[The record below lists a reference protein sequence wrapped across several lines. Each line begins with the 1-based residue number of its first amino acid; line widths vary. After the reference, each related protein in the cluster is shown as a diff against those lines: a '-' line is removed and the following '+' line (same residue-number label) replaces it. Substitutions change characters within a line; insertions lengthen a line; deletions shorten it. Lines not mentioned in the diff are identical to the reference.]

1 MQKELADERRALKE
15 FASGDPLLSRF
26 FEVFLFEDLPAS
38 DRRADEVYLNEV
50 DRCGIYVGLFGS
62 DYGREDA
69 DPLFLARYIEKAG
82 TGTLDMIALCA
93 EAGLP
98 TPEFRQDGGQFVQ
111 TLRRFAEQVTQPE
124 SQPESLDACVVGM
137 LKQQSLSKIEK
148 SQRIG
153 QKEIS
158 GRLNQIIRQLLA
170 EHLVEYTI
178 PDKPASRLQKY
189 RLTPKGQ
196 SWLDGLHRRDKGQ
209 A

>member
-1 MQKELADERRALKE
+1 MSLCQHVAAIHELPLHCITTTLLPE
-15 FASGDPLLSRF
+15 FF
-26 FEVFLFEDLPAS
+26 KK
-38 DRRADEVYLNEV
+38 LNCYE
-50 DRCGIYVGLFGS
+50 FGKATHLTS
-62 DYGREDA
+62 KTRI
-69 DPLFLARYIEKAG
+69 FIEKAG

-93 EAGLP
+93 AAGLP

-124 SQPESLDACVVGM
+124 SLGARVVSM
-137 LKQQSLSKIEK
+137 LKRHSLSKIEI
-148 SQRIG
+148 SQRLG

-209 A
+209 T

>member
-1 MQKELADERRALKE
+1 MISKTRI
-15 FASGDPLLSRF
+15 F
-26 FEVFLFEDLPAS
+26 V
-38 DRRADEVYLNEV
+38 
-50 DRCGIYVGLFGS
+50 
-62 DYGREDA
+62 
-69 DPLFLARYIEKAG
+69 EKAG

-124 SQPESLDACVVGM
+124 SLDARVLGM
-137 LKQQSLSKIEK
+137 LKRQSLSKIEI
-148 SQRIG
+148 SQRLG

-178 PDKPASRLQKY
+178 PDKPSSRLQKY

-209 A
+209 T

>member
-1 MQKELADERRALKE
+1 MTSKTRI
-15 FASGDPLLSRF
+15 F
-26 FEVFLFEDLPAS
+26 
-38 DRRADEVYLNEV
+38 
-50 DRCGIYVGLFGS
+50 
-62 DYGREDA
+62 
-69 DPLFLARYIEKAG
+69 IEKAG

-111 TLRRFAEQVTQPE
+111 TLRRVAEQVTQPE
-124 SQPESLDACVVGM
+124 SLDARVLGM
-137 LKQQSLSKIEK
+137 LKRQSLSKIEI
-148 SQRIG
+148 SQRLG

-158 GRLNQIIRQLLA
+158 GRLNQVIRQLLA

-196 SWLDGLHRRDKGQ
+196 AWLDGLHRTDKGQ
-209 A
+209 AG